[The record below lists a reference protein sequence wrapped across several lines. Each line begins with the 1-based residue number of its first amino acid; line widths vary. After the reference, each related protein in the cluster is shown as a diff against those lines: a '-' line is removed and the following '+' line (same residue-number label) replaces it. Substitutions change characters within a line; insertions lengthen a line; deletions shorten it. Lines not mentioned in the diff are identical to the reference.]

1 MNKIGRASRN
11 QASDYEAA
19 FRRLRR
25 RIFLGAKPH
34 ENRTARFAR
43 LLRDI
48 RQMRA
53 SSGPASQV
61 LEIFANQFYG
71 TISTDDTILQLRP
84 IAGDLQT
91 PAFVRIAAYARCSAL
106 AYKNACCPGDL
117 HVSFREKA
125 LQLAKENGLVYEAF
139 VILANWL
146 FAATYA
152 DDLPTSERIV
162 RDIESLGS
170 IPGGNTKEER
180 ADFIEWNARYKT
192 HLAKYLLLKAKAI
205 SRVDR
210 DGLIKEAG
218 DLYQAAIDAEPAED
232 HRRVNKQIE
241 WANRL
246 IDLGESVWEADFVQI
261 EGILEFAHRSLD
273 SHGCD
278 LCRAF
283 YFETA
288 GGMAE
293 LQGDILLNTDRQ
305 GALRY
310 WESSIERRRESVR
323 LYSLA
328 RHHFAKV
335 TQEASEKVE
344 EKLKTETLPQK
355 IFLSHKG
362 VDKELVR
369 RFYHVLEELGFQPW
383 LDEKALT
390 AGTRLHRDIQRG
402 FKESC
407 AGVFFVTKAFKDEKY
422 IAAEIDYANTEYI
435 ERPEG
440 QFAVITI
447 AFEDSVVPESLRR
460 WVYKNCDSELQA
472 LLEILRA
479 LPVQTGS
486 VHSRKTTVGPKI

>member
-1 MNKIGRASRN
+1 
-11 QASDYEAA
+11 
-19 FRRLRR
+19 
-25 RIFLGAKPH
+25 
-34 ENRTARFAR
+34 
-43 LLRDI
+43 
-48 RQMRA
+48 
-53 SSGPASQV
+53 
-61 LEIFANQFYG
+61 
-71 TISTDDTILQLRP
+71 
-84 IAGDLQT
+84 
-91 PAFVRIAAYARCSAL
+91 
-106 AYKNACCPGDL
+106 
-117 HVSFREKA
+117 
-125 LQLAKENGLVYEAF
+125 
-139 VILANWL
+139 
-146 FAATYA
+146 
-152 DDLPTSERIV
+152 
-162 RDIESLGS
+162 
-170 IPGGNTKEER
+170 
-180 ADFIEWNARYKT
+180 
-192 HLAKYLLLKAKAI
+192 
-205 SRVDR
+205 
-210 DGLIKEAG
+210 
-218 DLYQAAIDAEPAED
+218 
-232 HRRVNKQIE
+232 
-241 WANRL
+241 
-246 IDLGESVWEADFVQI
+246 
-261 EGILEFAHRSLD
+261 
-273 SHGCD
+273 
-278 LCRAF
+278 
-283 YFETA
+283 
-288 GGMAE
+288 
-293 LQGDILLNTDRQ
+293 
-305 GALRY
+305 
-310 WESSIERRRESVR
+310 
-323 LYSLA
+323 
-328 RHHFAKV
+328 V